1 MCANQ
6 CALRLARS
14 SLLMNHLDFQLSA
27 VAIMNHVHSGNLEIT
42 WSDGMAT
49 VLTHAILRKS
59 CKCADCTVAGEYFSS
74 DPGSLRLK
82 EIRPAGSYG
91 IQLLF
96 NDGHDRGIYPW
107 SYLHKLGSVQS

>member
-1 MCANQ
+1 M
-6 CALRLARS
+6 S
-14 SLLMNHLDFQLSA
+14 HVDFQLSA
-27 VAIMNHVHSGNLEIT
+27 VTITNHVDSGNVEIT
-42 WSDGMAT
+42 WSDGVAMVFA
-49 VLTHAILRKS
+49 HIFLREN
-59 CKCADCTVAGEYFSS
+59 CKCADCTVAGDYIVS
-74 DPGSLRLK
+74 DSMALRLN